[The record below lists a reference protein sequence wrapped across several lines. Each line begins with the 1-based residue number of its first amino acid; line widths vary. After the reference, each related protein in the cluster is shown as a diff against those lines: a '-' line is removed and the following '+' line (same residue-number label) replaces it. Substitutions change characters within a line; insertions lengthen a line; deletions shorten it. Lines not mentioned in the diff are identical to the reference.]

1 MISPLLLILS
11 NVAMIISVIQV
22 WHSKEPVGWMVAVI
36 AWATVIALL
45 LSGGI

>member
-1 MISPLLLILS
+1 MNIVLLILS
-11 NVAMIISVIQV
+11 NLALVASVIQV

-36 AWATVIALL
+36 AWATTIALL